1 MNVEQSNSRSK
12 LWPGLAL
19 ANAFGLAIGLALWGT
34 IQDTLGEHG
43 PGGSMLASLVGLLL
57 VGAVAGI
64 LQWRILREHFNSL
77 RWGIL
82 GGSVGFFVGFII
94 GFELAGPPLDFVL
107 GFVGFGVGI
116 GFGQWFTMRKKIV
129 RAWRWIIISGLSFGV
144 GGLGGI
150 LIVGLSGAADAVD
163 FALGGGATG
172 FAGVLAIIGIIAGA
186 VGGALTGLALIR
198 LLGQPSQREI
208 RASAPQQIVEPYRD

>member
-1 MNVEQSNSRSK
+1 MNVEQIDSRSK
-12 LWPGLAL
+12 LWPGLML

-57 VGAVAGI
+57 VGLVAGI
-64 LQWRILREHFNSL
+64 LQWRVLRDHLGSL

-82 GGSVGFFVGFII
+82 GGSAGFFAGFMI

-116 GFGQWFTMRKKIV
+116 GFGQWFTLRKKIV

-144 GGLGGI
+144 GGLAGI

-163 FALGGGATG
+163 FALGGGVGA
-172 FAGVLAIIGIIAGA
+172 FAAVLSMIGIVSGGI
-186 VGGALTGLALIR
+186 GGAISGISMER
-198 LLGQPSQREI
+198 LLDQSTLQDATIHDFRGQGNSTK
-208 RASAPQQIVEPYRD
+208 